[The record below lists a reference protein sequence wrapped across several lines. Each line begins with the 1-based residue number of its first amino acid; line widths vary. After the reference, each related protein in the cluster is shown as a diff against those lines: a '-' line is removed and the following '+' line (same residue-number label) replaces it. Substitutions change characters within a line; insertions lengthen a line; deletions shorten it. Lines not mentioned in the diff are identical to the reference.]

1 MIDIPE
7 LDKLSMYQRL
17 RDENHAMRVERD
29 AMRVERDALRERLRA
44 ASQPFPV
51 VEDFGALLWEQAD
64 VNEWKRFLATPSG
77 QRVQRAANFHE
88 QAVNRDAV
96 LRMSNAENNTGFA
109 RGWHAAT
116 VYFFQT
122 LSANVPPSTDD
133 DSQGSTGAASLAE
146 RHAP

>member
-1 MIDIPE
+1 MSDTV
-7 LDKLSMYQRL
+7 KLMEQALALQRL
-17 RDENHAMRVERD
+17 RERIRGLTSERD
-29 AMRVERDALRERLRA
+29 ELRLRLRA
-44 ASQPFPV
+44 QPFPV
-51 VEDFGALLWEQAD
+51 VDDFGVLPWEQAD

-96 LRMSNAENNTGFA
+96 LRMANAENNTGFA

>member
-1 MIDIPE
+1 MIDTKNLIDQALE
-7 LDKLSMYQRL
+7 YQRL
-17 RDENHAMRVERD
+17 RDENRALRAERD
-29 AMRVERDALRERLRA
+29 ILRARLRT
-44 ASQPFPV
+44 QQFPV
-51 VEDFGALLWEQAD
+51 VDEFSELQWEQTD

-96 LRMSNAENNTGFA
+96 LRLANAENNTGFA

>member
-1 MIDIPE
+1 MSDTV
-7 LDKLSMYQRL
+7 KLMEQALALQRL
-17 RDENHAMRVERD
+17 RERIRGLTSERD
-29 AMRVERDALRERLRA
+29 ELRLRLRA
-44 ASQPFPV
+44 QPFPV
-51 VEDFGALLWEQAD
+51 VEDFGALAWEQAD

-77 QRVQRAANFHE
+77 QRMQRAANFHE

-96 LRMSNAENNTGFA
+96 LRMANAENNTGFA